1 MKSHDKIIVREENKS
16 KAYKE
21 LLKELEEELK
31 NKPKE
36 IERLEIE
43 YFKKYLLDFIREGSY
58 IEELKGL
65 EEKIDK
71 EKSLIE
77 ELTHKINML
86 KANFDRDYGKQQ

>member
-1 MKSHDKIIVREENKS
+1 MESHDKKIVTEENKS

-21 LLKELEEELK
+21 LVKELEEELK

-58 IEELKGL
+58 MEELKEL

-71 EKSLIE
+71 EKSSSE

-86 KANFDRDYGKQQ
+86 KTNFDMKYGK

>member
-1 MKSHDKIIVREENKS
+1 MESHTKTIVNEENKS
-16 KAYKE
+16 RAYKE
-21 LLKELEEELK
+21 LIKELEEELE

-58 IEELKGL
+58 MEELKEL

-71 EKSLIE
+71 EKSLSHD
-77 ELTHKINML
+77 LRHKINML
-86 KANFDRDYGKQQ
+86 KVNFDEKYGK